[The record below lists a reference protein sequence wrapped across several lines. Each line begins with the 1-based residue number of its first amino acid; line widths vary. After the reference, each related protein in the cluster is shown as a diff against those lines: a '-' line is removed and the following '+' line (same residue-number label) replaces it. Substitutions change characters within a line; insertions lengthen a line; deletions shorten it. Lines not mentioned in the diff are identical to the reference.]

1 MVEPWFDPMYFGAY
15 YGAIVGGG
23 GGALIGVLGGAI
35 GYCASRGVGRRW
47 IIGAMVAVV
56 ALGVAQ
62 LAFGAYAWFA
72 GQPYGIWYPPLMCG
86 VVFTVVTGSLI
97 PVIQAQYRKAE
108 ERRIE
113 AGALRAP

>member
-1 MVEPWFDPMYFGAY
+1 MAEPWFDPIRFGVY
-15 YGAIVGGG
+15 YGVIVGGG
-23 GGALIGVLGGAI
+23 GGSIIGIFGGVI

-47 IIGAMVAVV
+47 ILGFMQTVV

-72 GQPYGIWYPPLMCG
+72 GQPYAIWYPPLMSG
-86 VVFTVVTGSLI
+86 VVFTMVMGPLI
-97 PVIQAQYRKAE
+97 PVIKARYREAE

-113 AGALRAP
+113 AGALRAT